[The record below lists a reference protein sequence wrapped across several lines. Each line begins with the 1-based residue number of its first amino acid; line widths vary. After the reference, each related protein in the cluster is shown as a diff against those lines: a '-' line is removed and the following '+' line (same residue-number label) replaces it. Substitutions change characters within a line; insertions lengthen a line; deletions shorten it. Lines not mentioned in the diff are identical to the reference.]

1 VSDPR
6 AEQGANHELAGA
18 GHDLHSESEWSYARP
33 LVATHLILERSHHR
47 ARLIGTFRNRIEAEA
62 ARGGLI
68 HDNPAWEER
77 LSVVSYDPDERSIAI
92 RPIVISIGEDRQQA
106 DV

>member
-1 VSDPR
+1 MQD
-6 AEQGANHELAGA
+6 ANHELAGT
-18 GHDLHSESEWSYARP
+18 GHDLHSESGWSYARP
-33 LVATHLILERSHHR
+33 LVATHLILERSHHGP
-47 ARLIGTFRNRIEAEA
+47 RLIGTFRNRIEAEA

-77 LSVVSYDPDERSIAI
+77 LSVVSYDDPDERSMEI
-92 RPIVISIGEDRQQA
+92 RPVVVSVGEDRQQA